1 MKGFLLLYVL
11 YICVIVFGRYINQ
24 KIKLRAGITPR
35 KNDFRQSA
43 SANEHR
49 RRKNVNEDEYDAEQQ
64 EDEYEDTDEEI
75 SQITRPLLDSTNE
88 DLDMSEE
95 ASLMTY
101 KIALKKALMPINI
114 HEWNN
119 SNVFNKI
126 TLIIKVNFEFEFEF
140 FFSILNE
147 SIK

>member
-1 MKGFLLLYVL
+1 M
-11 YICVIVFGRYINQ
+11 IVFGRYINQ

-43 SANEHR
+43 SVNEHR
-49 RRKNVNEDEYDAEQQ
+49 RRNNVNEDDYDAEQQ

-75 SQITRPLLDSTNE
+75 SQITRPLLDSANE

-101 KIALKKALMPINI
+101 KIALRKALIPINI
-114 HEWNN
+114 DEWNN
-119 SNVFNKI
+119 SNIFNKI
-126 TLIIKVNFEFEFEF
+126 TLIIKVNYFLKNLN
-140 FFSILNE
+140 FFSFLNE
-147 SIK
+147 KIK